1 MRTLIRTEKRL
12 KYVMVILSVLALI
25 PSTALYANA
34 GETLDTCVSL
44 CKFAGGITTAFM
56 IHEGGHAAVAAL
68 TGTKLD
74 WRIGDSNQPM
84 KFNEHAD
91 SDAIGL
97 AINSAGLVTQ
107 AIAGEIILQSED
119 IDMNSAFWRGM
130 MAWNILNPISY
141 ALDYWFIHRTN
152 KIYNASYEGDISGI
166 EYYSNKE
173 TANAFAFS
181 ISAIALVHG
190 YRFLKTQSWAPDWLK
205 STSHNLTV
213 QPLSSGGALLA
224 CRFDF

>member
-1 MRTLIRTEKRL
+1 
-12 KYVMVILSVLALI
+12 MVILSVLALI
-25 PSTALYANA
+25 PSTALYVNA

-56 IHEGGHAAVAAL
+56 IHEGGHAVVAAL

-74 WRIGDSNQPM
+74 WRIGDLNQPI
-84 KFNEHAD
+84 KFNEHAK
-91 SDAIGL
+91 SDDRGL
-97 AINSAGLVTQ
+97 AINAAGLITQ
-107 AIAGEIILQSED
+107 TIAGEIILQSED
-119 IDMNSAFWRGM
+119 IDINSAFWRGM

-152 KIYNASYEGDISGI
+152 KRYNVSYAGDIAGI
-166 EYYSNKE
+166 EYYSSKE
-173 TANAFAFS
+173 TANAFAFA
-181 ISAIALVHG
+181 ISATAFVQG